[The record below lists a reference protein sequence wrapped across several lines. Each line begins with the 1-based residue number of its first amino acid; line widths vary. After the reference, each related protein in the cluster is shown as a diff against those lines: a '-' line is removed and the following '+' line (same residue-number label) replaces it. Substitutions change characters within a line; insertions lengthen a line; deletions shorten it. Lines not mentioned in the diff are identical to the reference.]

1 VKLLLATYVLI
12 VLGYALSVTAAL
24 LLVIAVG
31 KGVRALVRRISAK
44 HAAKGA
50 DTRELAETRELVIP
64 VLLDLRRPPHGARGR
79 HR

>member
-44 HAAKGA
+44 RAAKGA